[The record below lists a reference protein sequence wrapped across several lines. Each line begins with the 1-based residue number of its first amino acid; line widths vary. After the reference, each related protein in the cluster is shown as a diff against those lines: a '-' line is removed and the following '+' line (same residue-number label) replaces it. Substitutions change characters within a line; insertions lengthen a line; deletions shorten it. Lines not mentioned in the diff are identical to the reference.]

1 MPRIGTQNEQRL
13 IQFQVAVE
21 LWLRRKIVCM
31 CTSELNENEVKAWWH
46 LIFHLHGVVMLLEQQ
61 EEQENSEKF
70 LEMGFKEEEP
80 KVRLLE
86 RYVEGEGMS
95 G

>member
-1 MPRIGTQNEQRL
+1 
-13 IQFQVAVE
+13 
-21 LWLRRKIVCM
+21 
-31 CTSELNENEVKAWWH
+31 
-46 LIFHLHGVVMLLEQQ
+46 MLLEQQ